1 MPTFDN
7 TPSTA
12 HSNSDPTPAT
22 TLPVSVGAER
32 LGVSE
37 DWYLR
42 QLRKSRFPG
51 RKIGRSW
58 RLTESDIRAA
68 IEIVARPA
76 VSLPPTSTESSAT
89 PGSFAAGLTPRS
101 RRYHFGK

>member
-1 MPTFDN
+1 MSTFDE
-7 TPSTA
+7 TPSTGQGGG
-12 HSNSDPTPAT
+12 DPKPAT

-37 DWYLR
+37 DWYMR

-58 RLTESDIRAA
+58 RLTEDDIRAA

-76 VSLPPTSTESSAT
+76 VSTPPASVESSAA

-101 RRYHFGK
+101 RRYHFGR